1 MKKFIISLIS
11 VGAAMSASAQAD
23 LLENPDNHA
32 YFGARVALDI
42 SSTADGNNY
51 YSNGVGF
58 SIGAI
63 YNIPLYK
70 NLYFEPGL
78 SIFYDTFGTETSINT
93 PEGMPDGSVDGSIR
107 NFGFR
112 IPLVAGYH
120 FDFTDD
126 MQLSVFTG
134 PQINLSL
141 TAKEHFPGESYSIF
155 GDQGFKHVDLQW
167 ALGVGLTW
175 QKYYISLSGGI
186 GMTKARDWKVR
197 DEKNTILFEDS
208 FRRNNFSL
216 AIGYNF

>member
-1 MKKFIISLIS
+1 MKKLIISLIALG
-11 VGAAMSASAQAD
+11 GAMTASAQAD
-23 LLENPDNHA
+23 LLDNPDNHA
-32 YFGARVALDI
+32 YFGARLSLDI
-42 SSTADGNNY
+42 SSTADGNDS
-51 YSNGVGF
+51 YSNGAGF
-58 SIGAI
+58 SIGAV

-78 SIFYDTFGTETSINT
+78 SIFYDTFGTEALALDT
-93 PEGMPDGSVDGSIR
+93 EGLPIGTVDGSIR

-112 IPLVAGYH
+112 IPIVAGYH

-126 MQLSVFTG
+126 MQFSVFTG

-141 TAKEHFPGESYSIF
+141 TAKEHFPGQSYSIF
-155 GDQGFKHVDLQW
+155 GDQGFKHIDLQW

-197 DEKNTILFEDS
+197 ADNNTYIVDS
-208 FRRNNFSL
+208 FRRNNFSIT
-216 AIGYNF
+216 IGYNF

>member
-1 MKKFIISLIS
+1 MNKFIISLIAL
-11 VGAAMSASAQAD
+11 GGAMSASAQAD
-23 LLENPDNHA
+23 LLDNPDNHA

-42 SSTADGNNY
+42 SSTADGNSC
-51 YSNGVGF
+51 YSNGAGF

-78 SIFYDTFGTETSINT
+78 SIFYDTFGEEFLDYYPDDTAYSI
-93 PEGMPDGSVDGSIR
+93 DGSIR

-126 MQLSVFTG
+126 MQFSVFTG

-141 TAKEHFPGESYSIF
+141 IAKEHYPGNSYSIF
-155 GDQGFKHVDLQW
+155 GDQGFKHIDLQW
-167 ALGVGLTW
+167 ALGVGFSW
-175 QKYYISLSGGI
+175 NQYYVSLSGGI
-186 GMTKARDWKVR
+186 GMTKARDWKSR
-197 DEKNTILFEDS
+197 DVNNAITAIDS

-216 AIGYNF
+216 TLGYNF

>member
-1 MKKFIISLIS
+1 MNKFIISLIAL
-11 VGAAMSASAQAD
+11 GGAMSASAQAD
-23 LLENPDNHA
+23 LLDNPDNHA

-42 SSTADGNNY
+42 SSTADGNSN
-51 YSNGVGF
+51 YSNGAGF

-78 SIFYDTFGTETSINT
+78 SIFYDTFGE
-93 PEGMPDGSVDGSIR
+93 EFVDKYPDGTANLIDGSIR

-126 MQLSVFTG
+126 MQFSVFTG

-141 TAKEHFPGESYSIF
+141 TAKEHYPGNSYSIF
-155 GDQGFKHVDLQW
+155 GDQGFKHIDLQW
-167 ALGVGLTW
+167 ALGVGFSW
-175 QKYYISLSGGI
+175 NQYYVSLSGGI
-186 GMTKARDWKVR
+186 GMTKARDWKSR
-197 DEKNTILFEDS
+197 DANNAITAIDS

-216 AIGYNF
+216 TLGYNF

>member
-11 VGAAMSASAQAD
+11 VGVAMSASAQAD
-23 LLENPDNHA
+23 LFENPDNHA
-32 YFGARVALDI
+32 YFGARIALDI
-42 SSTADGNNY
+42 SSTADGNSY
-51 YSNGVGF
+51 YSNGAGF

-78 SIFYDTFGTETSINT
+78 SIFYDTFGTETNANN
-93 PEGMPDGSVDGSIR
+93 PDGTPAGTIDGSIR

-126 MQLSVFTG
+126 MQFSFFTG

-141 TAKEHFPGESYSIF
+141 TAKEHFLGKSESIF

-197 DEKNTILFEDS
+197 DDKNTVLWEDS
-208 FRRNNFSL
+208 FRRNNFSI